1 MDTQV
6 TAGPQAAEI
15 AAMEIRQ
22 VVEAYPG
29 TMQVFDAFGMD
40 MCCGG
45 AHTVKE
51 AAWLH
56 NLDSQVL
63 VDRLIE
69 AIGFGKN

>member
-1 MDTQV
+1 MDTQM

-22 VVEAYPG
+22 VVEAYPD
-29 TMQVFDAFGMD
+29 TMRVFDDFGMD

-56 NLDSQVL
+56 NLDVQPL
-63 VDRLIE
+63 IARLID
-69 AIGFGKN
+69 AIGSGKK